1 VTDRAAERAGRE
13 AGWSDLETLA
23 PEPASVR
30 RNVLPPRSLNRF
42 VGVAYVL
49 PAAVLFALFIAYPVG
64 ETFRLSLFDWDG
76 LSPTK
81 VFIWF
86 RNFRELAAND
96 DFFWGAVR
104 NTAIWAAVSVPATIV
119 VGLALALALDRKLRF
134 RNVYRTAFFIPVV
147 MSSVVIS
154 AAWGWMYN
162 PEFGVVNSA
171 LGWFGVEPQVWLG
184 DPQLAL
190 WAALVVSVWRWSGLT
205 MLFYLA
211 ALQTIPPDLYQAA
224 RVDGAS
230 EWAQIRRITLPLLK
244 PMTALLVLLGTIGA
258 FKEFEIIYILTGGGP
273 AHATDLLSIQIFD
286 QGFKLARSGYAA
298 AISTILLVATL
309 VVSLVELEYLA
320 RTNRELAA

>member
-1 VTDRAAERAGRE
+1 VFPR
-13 AGWSDLETLA
+13 
-23 PEPASVR
+23 
-30 RNVLPPRSLNRF
+30 RSLNRF
-42 VGVAYVL
+42 TGLAYVF
-49 PAAVLFALFIAYPVG
+49 PAAALFALFIAYPVA

-81 VFIWF
+81 VFVWF
-86 RNFRELAAND
+86 RNFRELAAED
-96 DFFWGAVR
+96 AYFWGAVK
-104 NTAIWAAVSVPATIV
+104 NTAIWAAASVPATIAI
-119 VGLALALALDRKLRF
+119 GLVLALALDRRLRF
-134 RNVYRTAFFIPVV
+134 RNAYRTAFFIPVV

-162 PEFGVVNSA
+162 PEFGVVNTV
-171 LGWFGVEPQVWLG
+171 LGWVGFEPKVWLG
-184 DPQLAL
+184 DPKLAL

-224 RVDGAS
+224 RVDGAT
-230 EWAQIRRITLPLLK
+230 EWGQVRRITLPLLK

-258 FKEFEIIYILTGGGP
+258 FKEFEIIYIMTGGGP

-298 AISTILLVATL
+298 AISTILLIATL
-309 VVSLVELEYLA
+309 LVSLVQLEYLA